1 MADHSRCWAEGKQ
14 AGVDACLELEQ
25 SNVSAFPM
33 LLLTSV
39 GGRIISVSTHGGLR
53 VLGRLDVRAQKLVWV
68 SWRRC
73 VGTVGRSGVAEGEP
87 ARAGGREGGR
97 EEACASSLVSEGAAK
112 APEQWLCVNSFVFW
126 QFCTITSHL
135 YRLGQATSA
144 SVSSL
149 GSLSLSLS

>member
-87 ARAGGREGGR
+87 ARAGG
-97 EEACASSLVSEGAAK
+97 K
-112 APEQWLCVNSFVFW
+112 KPAPAL
-126 QFCTITSHL
+126 
-135 YRLGQATSA
+135 
-144 SVSSL
+144 
-149 GSLSLSLS
+149 LSLRERQKLQSSGSVLTLLSSGNFAQ